1 MFYLA
6 RTKGIDLMF
15 GNSFE
20 SSGEEQN
27 DIHWRW
33 KLWSRLKRPNANIKG
48 HKSDFIGI
56 WLWQGF
62 YDTLSC
68 KFNFCVVLEDIKKGS
83 SLLVK
88 FILPTFTSL
97 RNSVGTNFFMLYKKK
112 KEKNGML
119 YHQTVWSQ
127 FKKKPYGDYWNFHV
141 KKVEHYRTFHLVCTH
156 GKHYDHMHASYR
168 GIVYNETFYFILNLR
183 TPFCF

>member
-1 MFYLA
+1 MF
-6 RTKGIDLMF
+6 R
-15 GNSFE
+15 NSFE

-27 DIHWRW
+27 DIHWRR
-33 KLWSRLKRPNANIKG
+33 KLWSRLKRRNANIKG

-97 RNSVGTNFFMLYKKK
+97 RNSVGTNFSCYKKKK
-112 KEKNGML
+112 KEKTACFTIRQFDHSSKETHMEIIEIFM
-119 YHQTVWSQ
+119 
-127 FKKKPYGDYWNFHV
+127 FKKV
-141 KKVEHYRTFHLVCTH
+141 KHYQTFHLVCTH
-156 GKHYDHMHASYR
+156 GETLWPHARKLS
-168 GIVYNETFYFILNLR
+168 GIVYNETFYFILNLH

>member
-97 RNSVGTNFFMLYKKK
+97 RNSVGTNFFMLSK
-112 KEKNGML
+112 KEGKKRHAL
-119 YHQTVWSQ
+119 PPDSLITVQ
-127 FKKKPYGDYWNFHV
+127 K
-141 KKVEHYRTFHLVCTH
+141 
-156 GKHYDHMHASYR
+156 
-168 GIVYNETFYFILNLR
+168 ETIWRLLKFS
-183 TPFCF
+183 C

>member
-97 RNSVGTNFFMLYKKK
+97 RNSCYKKRRRKKTACFTTRQSDHSSKRNHMEIIEIFMLRKSSII
-112 KEKNGML
+112 E
-119 YHQTVWSQ
+119 
-127 FKKKPYGDYWNFHV
+127 P
-141 KKVEHYRTFHLVCTH
+141 
-156 GKHYDHMHASYR
+156 
-168 GIVYNETFYFILNLR
+168 FILFVLMENIM
-183 TPFCF
+183 TTCTQVIGE